1 LTGPAGRVRVKNR
14 PSAPRVVV
22 IIVLLLAAVAVSV
35 VVYLIPR
42 NAEIDEYE
50 TQYKALADTVLRVF
64 EDIVTQSKDGS
75 H

>member
-1 LTGPAGRVRVKNR
+1 
-14 PSAPRVVV
+14 
-22 IIVLLLAAVAVSV
+22 LLLAAVAVSV